1 MKLLVAFLR
10 LVRALNLVFIAFTQ
24 LLFLYC
30 VVIPVFQQANMPL
43 AIPMSQFT
51 LLVIASVL
59 IAAGGYIINDYFDL
73 NIDQVNKPGRLVV
86 EKIIKRRWAI
96 VWHLVL
102 SLLGILLSTYVAW
115 KTRVWWLAPANM
127 CCVIA
132 LWFYSTTFKRKLLS
146 GNIVISLL
154 TAWTVMVVG
163 FIIHY
168 RVIKT
173 PGLYGV
179 VQASKIMRITFLYA
193 GFAFI
198 ISLVREVIKDME
210 DMAGDAKYGC
220 RTMPIVWGVNV
231 SKVFVATWLIV
242 LIAALVIVQAY
253 VLTFNWWWS
262 TLYCVPLIII
272 PLIYILRKLYKAQF
286 SSDFHH
292 LSGWVKLVMLT
303 GIVSMIFFKIY
314 FSKWLFNV

>member
-10 LVRALNLVFIAFTQ
+10 LVRWLNLVFIAFTQ

-30 VVIPVFQQANMPL
+30 VVIPVFQQANIPL
-43 AIPMSQFT
+43 AIPLHQFV
-51 LLVIASVL
+51 LLAIASIL

-73 NIDQVNKPGRLVV
+73 NIDRVNKPGRLVV
-86 EKIIKRRWAI
+86 DKIIRRRWAI
-96 VWHLVL
+96 LWHLAL
-102 SLLGILLSTYVAW
+102 SVLGILVSAWVAW
-115 KTRVWWLAPANM
+115 KTRAWWIAPANVA
-127 CCVIA
+127 CVLG

-146 GNIVISLL
+146 GNIIISLL

-168 RVIKT
+168 KIIKT

-179 VQASKIMRITFLYA
+179 VDANKIMRLTFLYA
-193 GFAFI
+193 SFAFI
-198 ISLVREVIKDME
+198 ISLIREVIKDIE

-231 SKVFVATWLIV
+231 SKVFTATWLIV
-242 LIAALVIVQAY
+242 LVAALVIVQAY
-253 VLTFNWWWS
+253 VLTFPWWWS
-262 TLYCVPLIII
+262 AVYCIGLIII
-272 PLIYILRKLYKAQF
+272 PLLYILRRLFTAT
-286 SSDFHH
+286 SPAHFHQ
-292 LSGWVKLVMLT
+292 LSGWVKFVMLT

-314 FSKWLFNV
+314 FK

>member
-30 VVIPVFQQANMPL
+30 VVIPIFHQAGMPL
-43 AIPMSQFT
+43 IIPVSQLA

-86 EKIIKRRWAI
+86 EKIIRRRWAI

-102 SLLGILLSTYVAW
+102 SVLGVLLSTWVAW

-146 GNIVISLL
+146 GNIIISLL

-163 FIIHY
+163 FIVHY

-173 PGLYGV
+173 PELAGV

-210 DMAGDAKYGC
+210 DMVGDAKYGC

-231 SKVFVATWLIV
+231 SKVFAATWLIV
-242 LIAALVIVQAY
+242 LIAALVVVQAY

-272 PLIYILRKLYKAQF
+272 PLIYILRKLYTAQ
-286 SSDFHH
+286 SSNDFHR
-292 LSGWVKLVMLT
+292 LSGWVKGVMLT

-314 FSKWLFNV
+314 FAKWLFNV

>member
-10 LVRALNLVFIAFTQ
+10 LVRSLNLVFIAFTQ

-43 AIPMSQFT
+43 VIPIHHFV
-51 LLVIASVL
+51 LLTIASVL

-73 NIDQVNKPGRLVV
+73 NIDQVNKPGKLVV

-102 SLLGILLSTYVAW
+102 SVAGIILSTYVAW
-115 KTRVWWLAPANM
+115 KTRVWWLAPANV

-163 FIIHY
+163 FIVHY
-168 RVIKT
+168 KVIKT
-173 PGLYGV
+173 PEFYSL

-198 ISLVREVIKDME
+198 ISLIREVIKDIE

-231 SKVFVATWLIV
+231 AKVFVGTWIIV
-242 LIAALVIVQAY
+242 LVAALFIVQAY
-253 VLTFNWWWS
+253 VLTFEWWGS
-262 TLYCVPLIII
+262 ALYCVLLIII
-272 PLIYILRKLYKAQF
+272 PLLYILRKLYTAQ
-286 SSDFHH
+286 SSRQFHA
-292 LSGWVKLVMLT
+292 LSNWVKLVMLT

-314 FSKWLFNV
+314 FA

>member
-10 LVRALNLVFIAFTQ
+10 LVRTLNLVFIAFTQ

-30 VVIPVFQQANMPL
+30 VVIPVFQQSDMPL
-43 AIPMSQFT
+43 VIPIYQFV
-51 LLVIASVL
+51 LLAIASVL

-73 NIDQVNKPGRLVV
+73 NIDQVNKPRRLVV

-96 VWHLVL
+96 VWHWVL
-102 SLLGILLSTYVAW
+102 SAAGILLSTYVAW
-115 KTRVWWLAPANM
+115 KIRVWWLAPANL

-146 GNIVISLL
+146 GNIIISLL

-163 FIIHY
+163 FIVHY
-168 RVIKT
+168 KVIKT
-173 PGLYGV
+173 PGFYGLV
-179 VQASKIMRITFLYA
+179 EASKIMRITFLYA

-198 ISLVREVIKDME
+198 ISLIREVIKDIE
-210 DMAGDAKYGC
+210 DMAGDQKYGC

-231 SKVFVATWLIV
+231 SKVFVATWIIV
-242 LIAALVIVQAY
+242 LVAALIIVQAY
-253 VLTFNWWWS
+253 VLTFEWWGS
-262 TLYCVPLIII
+262 ALYCVLLIII
-272 PLIYILRKLYKAQF
+272 PLLYILRKLYTAQA
-286 SSDFHH
+286 SREFHH
-292 LSGWVKLVMLT
+292 LSGWIKLVMLT

-314 FSKWLFNV
+314 FA

>member
-10 LVRALNLVFIAFTQ
+10 LVRTLNLVFIAFTQ

-30 VVIPVFQQANMPL
+30 VVIPVFRQANMPL
-43 AIPMSQFT
+43 VIPIYQFV
-51 LLVIASVL
+51 LLAIASVL

-73 NIDQVNKPGRLVV
+73 NIDQVNKPRRLVV

-96 VWHLVL
+96 VWHWVL
-102 SLLGILLSTYVAW
+102 SAAGILLSTYVAW
-115 KTRVWWLAPANM
+115 KIRVWWLAPANL

-146 GNIVISLL
+146 GNIIISLL

-163 FIIHY
+163 FMVHY
-168 RVIKT
+168 KVIKT
-173 PGLYGV
+173 PGLYGLV
-179 VQASKIMRITFLYA
+179 EASKIMRITFLYA

-198 ISLVREVIKDME
+198 ISLIREVIKDIE
-210 DMAGDAKYGC
+210 DMAGDQKYGC

-231 SKVFVATWLIV
+231 SKVFVGTWIIV
-242 LIAALVIVQAY
+242 LVAALIIVQAY
-253 VLTFNWWWS
+253 VLTFEWWGS
-262 TLYCVPLIII
+262 ALYCVLLIII
-272 PLIYILRKLYKAQF
+272 PLLYILRKLYTAQA
-286 SSDFHH
+286 SREFHH
-292 LSGWVKLVMLT
+292 ISGWVKLVMLT

-314 FSKWLFNV
+314 FA

>member
-10 LVRALNLVFIAFTQ
+10 LVRTLNLVFIAFTQ

-43 AIPMSQFT
+43 IIPIHLFV

-73 NIDQVNKPGRLVV
+73 NIDQVNKPGKLVV
-86 EKIIKRRWAI
+86 EKLIKRRWAI
-96 VWHLVL
+96 VWHFVL
-102 SLLGILLSTYVAW
+102 SAAGILLSTYVAW
-115 KTRVWWLAPANM
+115 KTRVWWLAPANV
-127 CCVIA
+127 CCVVA

-146 GNIVISLL
+146 GNIIISLL

-163 FIIHY
+163 FIVHY
-168 RVIKT
+168 KVIKT
-173 PGLYGV
+173 PGLSGL

-198 ISLVREVIKDME
+198 ISLIREVIKDIE

-231 SKVFVATWLIV
+231 SKVFTGTWIIV
-242 LIAALVIVQAY
+242 LVAALFIVQAY
-253 VLTFNWWWS
+253 VLTFEWWGS
-262 TLYCVPLIII
+262 ALYCVLLIII
-272 PLIYILRKLYKAQF
+272 PLLYILRKLYTAQ
-286 SSDFHH
+286 SSREFHA
-292 LSGWVKLVMLT
+292 LSNWVKLVMLT

-314 FSKWLFNV
+314 FA

>member
-1 MKLLVAFLR
+1 
-10 LVRALNLVFIAFTQ
+10 
-24 LLFLYC
+24 
-30 VVIPVFQQANMPL
+30 
-43 AIPMSQFT
+43 
-51 LLVIASVL
+51 VL

-102 SLLGILLSTYVAW
+102 SAIGILLSTYVAW
-115 KTRVWWLAPANM
+115 KTRAWWLAPANVG
-127 CCVIA
+127 CVIA

-163 FIIHY
+163 FMIHY
-168 RVIKT
+168 KVIKT

-179 VQASKIMRITFLYA
+179 VEASKIMRITFLYA

-198 ISLVREVIKDME
+198 ISLIREVIKDIE

-242 LIAALVIVQAY
+242 LIAALLIVQAY
-253 VLTFNWWWS
+253 VLTFEWWGS
-262 TLYCVPLIII
+262 ALYCVVLIIF
-272 PLIYILRKLYKAQF
+272 PLLYILRKLYTAQ
-286 SSDFHH
+286 SSRDFHR
-292 LSGWVKLVMLT
+292 LSGWVKFVMLT

-314 FSKWLFNV
+314 FA

>member
-10 LVRALNLVFIAFTQ
+10 LVRSLNLVFIAFTQ

-30 VVIPVFQQANMPL
+30 VIIPVFHQAGLPL
-43 AIPMSQFT
+43 PIPVYLFV
-51 LLVIASVL
+51 LLVVASIL

-73 NIDQVNKPGRLVV
+73 NIDQVNKPRRLVV

-96 VWHLVL
+96 LWHWIL
-102 SLLGILLSTYVAW
+102 SAAGIVLSTYVAW
-115 KTRVWWLAPANM
+115 KAGVWWLAPANM
-127 CCVIA
+127 GCVIA

-146 GNIVISLL
+146 GNIIISLL

-163 FIIHY
+163 FMVHY
-168 RVIKT
+168 RVYKT
-173 PGLYGV
+173 PAVYSV
-179 VQASKIMRITFLYA
+179 AEASRIMRITFLYA

-198 ISLVREVIKDME
+198 LSLIREVIKDIE
-210 DMAGDAKYGC
+210 DMAGDEKYGC

-262 TLYCVPLIII
+262 TLYCVILIII
-272 PLIYILRKLYKAQF
+272 PLLYILRKLYTAQ
-286 SSDFHH
+286 SSPAFHH
-292 LSGWVKLVMLT
+292 LSNWVKLVMLT
-303 GIVSMIFFKIY
+303 GIVSMVFFKIY
-314 FSKWLFNV
+314 VA

>member
-10 LVRALNLVFIAFTQ
+10 LVRTLNLVFIAFTQ

-43 AIPMSQFT
+43 VIPIFQIV

-73 NIDQVNKPGRLVV
+73 NIDQVNKPGKLVV
-86 EKIIKRRWAI
+86 EKLIKRRWAI
-96 VWHLVL
+96 VWHFVL
-102 SLLGILLSTYVAW
+102 SAAGILLSTYVAW
-115 KTRVWWLAPANM
+115 KTRIWWLAPANV
-127 CCVIA
+127 CCVVA

-146 GNIVISLL
+146 GNIIISLL

-163 FIIHY
+163 FMVHY
-168 RVIKT
+168 KVIKT
-173 PGLYGV
+173 PGLSGL

-198 ISLVREVIKDME
+198 ISLIREVIKDIE

-231 SKVFVATWLIV
+231 SKVFTGTWIIV
-242 LIAALVIVQAY
+242 LVAALFIVQAY
-253 VLTFNWWWS
+253 VLTFEWWGS
-262 TLYCVPLIII
+262 ALYCVLLIII
-272 PLIYILRKLYKAQF
+272 PLLYILRKLYTAQ
-286 SSDFHH
+286 SSREFHA
-292 LSGWVKLVMLT
+292 LSNWVKLVMLT

-314 FSKWLFNV
+314 FA